1 VGSNPSGRAIF
12 QRMTAYK
19 TKPHPVNRV
28 GAFIV
33 LLLIAP
39 AGVPR
44 VLTNPRSCWLSCAS
58 FFDFEDG
65 AVATAV
71 INGYDHYDSRLL
83 VYGPD
88 SVDPA
93 QHASARKELRE
104 SLVGDSEAKAAAAER
119 YGGER
124 AGDAVRP
131 QSTLGGGWIMGG
143 PTVISFDHADVSFSL
158 KGLEV
163 FTDDSR
169 YEIDLTGPEDGRD
182 ARLNSYYEAIVNGAP
197 LPADG
202 RWGLGTLEVLL
213 AIERSSEARADVLLE
228 HQGPSVD

>member
-1 VGSNPSGRAIF
+1 VVPPGSPRHI
-12 QRMTAYK
+12 
-19 TKPHPVNRV
+19 P
-28 GAFIV
+28 
-33 LLLIAP
+33 AP
-39 AGVPR
+39 CCYGQYHA
-44 VLTNPRSCWLSCAS
+44 RSEQGIHLSPLFS
-58 FFDFEDG
+58 FPEPP
-65 AVATAV
+65 
-71 INGYDHYDSRLL
+71 L
-83 VYGPD
+83 YGPD

-93 QHASARKELRE
+93 LHASARKELRE

-124 AGDAVRP
+124 AGDTVRP